1 MSKEN
6 TIEEILESTKDI
18 KKVDLNP
25 YLFNKIL
32 LKIKLYKDILLPTNL
47 IWLSLSTFIL
57 LIFCN
62 LIIIIKIDKISN
74 KNEDTT
80 SKYNLISYNINYQ
93 IYY

>member
-32 LKIKLYKDILLPTNL
+32 LKIKLNKDIFLSTRL

-62 LIIIIKIDKISN
+62 LIMIIQIDKISN
-74 KNEDTT
+74 KNEGTP
-80 SKYNLISYNINYQ
+80 SKYDLISYTINYQ

>member
-32 LKIKLYKDILLPTNL
+32 LKIKLNKDIFLSTRL

-74 KNEDTT
+74 KNEGTP
-80 SKYNLISYNINYQ
+80 SKYDLIFHNINYQ

>member
-32 LKIKLYKDILLPTNL
+32 LKIKLNKDIFLSTNL

>member
-25 YLFNKIL
+25 YIFNKIL
-32 LKIKLYKDILLPTNL
+32 LKIKLNKDVFLPTNL
-47 IWLSLSTFIL
+47 IWLSLCTFIL

-62 LIIIIKIDKISN
+62 LVMIIKIDKIIFVLLDENGKPKAHN
-74 KNEDTT
+74 KKN
-80 SKYNLISYNINYQ
+80 K
-93 IYY
+93 

>member
-32 LKIKLYKDILLPTNL
+32 LKIKLNKDIFLSTNL
-47 IWLSLSTFIL
+47 IWLSFSIYIL

-62 LIIIIKIDKISN
+62 LIMILKIDKISN

-80 SKYNLISYNINYQ
+80 SKYNLISYTINYQ

>member
-25 YLFNKIL
+25 YVFNKIL
-32 LKIKLYKDILLPTNL
+32 LKIKLNKDVFLPTNL
-47 IWLSLSTFIL
+47 IWLSLCTFIL

-62 LIIIIKIDKISN
+62 LFLILKIDKISN
-74 KNEDTT
+74 KIEDTS
-80 SKYNLISYNINYQ
+80 SKYDLISYNINYQ

>member
-25 YLFNKIL
+25 YLFNTIL
-32 LKIKLYKDILLPTNL
+32 LKIKLNKDVFLPTNL
-47 IWLSLSTFIL
+47 IWLSLCTFIL

-62 LIIIIKIDKISN
+62 LILILKIDKISN

-80 SKYNLISYNINYQ
+80 SKYDLISYTINYQ

>member
-32 LKIKLYKDILLPTNL
+32 LKIKLNKDVFLSTNL
-47 IWLSLSTFIL
+47 IWLSFSIYIL

-62 LIIIIKIDKISN
+62 LIMILKIDKISN
-74 KNEDTT
+74 KNEDTP
-80 SKYNLISYNINYQ
+80 SKYDLISYTINYQ

>member
-32 LKIKLYKDILLPTNL
+32 LKIKLNKDIFLSARL
-47 IWLSLSTFIL
+47 IWLSFSIYIL

-62 LIIIIKIDKISN
+62 LIMIIKIDKISN

-80 SKYNLISYNINYQ
+80 SKYDLISYNINYQ

>member
-32 LKIKLYKDILLPTNL
+32 LKIKLNKDIFLSTKL

-80 SKYNLISYNINYQ
+80 SKYDLISYNINYQ